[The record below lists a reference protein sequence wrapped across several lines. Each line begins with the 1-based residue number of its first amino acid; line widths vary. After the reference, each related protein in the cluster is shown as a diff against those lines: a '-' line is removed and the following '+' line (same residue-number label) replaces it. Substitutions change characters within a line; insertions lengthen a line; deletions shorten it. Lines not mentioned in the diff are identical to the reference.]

1 MTKVKDPVCGM
12 TVDTEKARSR
22 GTYNGEDVFFCD
34 ENCRRAYEARR
45 AYLDSLL
52 RVHSSW

>member
-1 MTKVKDPVCGM
+1 MTKSKDPICGM
-12 TVDTEKARSR
+12 NVDSEKAAVW
-22 GTYNGEDVFFCD
+22 GTYGGDTVYFCD

-52 RVHSSW
+52 RVHQA

>member
-1 MTKVKDPVCGM
+1 MTRVKDPVCGM
-12 TVDTEKARSR
+12 TVDTEKAQSR
-22 GTYNGEDVFFCD
+22 GSYNGEDVYFCD

-52 RVHSSW
+52 HVHSGW

>member
-1 MTKVKDPVCGM
+1 MTKVQDPVRGM

-22 GTYNGEDVFFCD
+22 GAYNGEDAFFCD

-52 RVHSSW
+52 RVRSSW